1 MGRGAE
7 LVEAERGS
15 AKTNIAFSPLSVTL
29 SGDSRPRAPSLALR
43 GIHLVSQR
51 RGYLLPN
58 FYHYDTKEQS
68 NMEKSLQLVFKNAAG
83 SSKIITISNPKEN
96 LTKAETD
103 AAMQKIV
110 AANVFNTIGGDLVQ
124 AVEAR
129 VVNRNVQVLA

>member
-1 MGRGAE
+1 M
-7 LVEAERGS
+7 
-15 AKTNIAFSPLSVTL
+15 
-29 SGDSRPRAPSLALR
+29 RA
-43 GIHLVSQR
+43 IHLVSPR

-68 NMEKSLQLVFKNAAG
+68 PMEKTLQLVFKNAAG

-96 LTKAETD
+96 LSKAETD

>member
-1 MGRGAE
+1 
-7 LVEAERGS
+7 
-15 AKTNIAFSPLSVTL
+15 
-29 SGDSRPRAPSLALR
+29 
-43 GIHLVSQR
+43 
-51 RGYLLPN
+51 
-58 FYHYDTKEQS
+58 
-68 NMEKSLQLVFKNAAG
+68 MEKTLQLVFKNAAG

-110 AANVFNTIGGDLVQ
+110 AANVFNTVGGGLVQ